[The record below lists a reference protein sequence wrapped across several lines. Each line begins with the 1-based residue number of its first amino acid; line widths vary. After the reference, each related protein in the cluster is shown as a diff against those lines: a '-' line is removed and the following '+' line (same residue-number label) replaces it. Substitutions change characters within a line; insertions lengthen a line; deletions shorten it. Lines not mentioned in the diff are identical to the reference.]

1 MERTAH
7 KTKLPNCKSWGEM
20 KKVATEEPHVVGVP
34 EVVGVAVVRVEPQTI
49 VVPLNVEH
57 VQVAIRIGTCALP

>member
-1 MERTAH
+1 
-7 KTKLPNCKSWGEM
+7 M